1 MITELNTR
9 DIAVQKVKLFGRQFG
24 SEYRLLAYH
33 AALPLVLTPEL
44 LHYLRTEFLLNNRE
58 IGWEAEADLLLSD
71 LCSQVGYELYAM
83 DSDVRS
89 YLLAE
94 MPNDPR
100 IPEDRPSKVARVL
113 ISYVAY
119 LSRINPGQRQQELQA
134 QKWAAM
140 TYLGEAECRQAVEEI
155 IVAFTQSSD
164 RGNSNAVKAE
174 FARLARI
181 TEKLVQKL
189 GDNHPLVKFSQDV
202 NRSLKDPTVNI
213 RREHI
218 IGDRQVTIP
227 WLESKEPKI
236 DRSNQPLPELTT
248 FEFDVAEFVE
258 SVTPLQRIPHQFD
271 VATIEVRQQ
280 RNFFGLGNKS
290 TPGIIINRQRKQ
302 DWQYLETL
310 APNLTLEL
318 VQIPAGSFMMG
329 APADETGSRDNERP
343 QHRVDVPEFYLGKYP
358 ITQSQWKFGASLPKI
373 DRDLDP
379 DPSRFKGANLPVERV
394 SWLDA
399 IEFCARLS
407 QHTGRVYRLPSE
419 AEWEYACRAGTTT
432 PFHFGETIDPQVANY
447 DGNYTYGRGQKGKYR
462 AKTTP
467 VGSFKVANNFG
478 LFDMHGNVWEWCQD
492 YWHSDYQDAPR
503 DGLAW
508 LDSESSKTE
517 FRVLRGGSW
526 LDFPGDCRSAVR
538 YDGYPVDRYDDI
550 GFRVVLPA
558 RTV

>member
-1 MITELNTR
+1 MMTELNTH
-9 DIAVQKVKLFGRQFG
+9 DIAAQKVKLFERQFG

-71 LCSQVGYELYAM
+71 LCTQVGYELYAM

-89 YLLAE
+89 YLLQE
-94 MPNDPR
+94 MSTDAR
-100 IPEDRPSKVARVL
+100 IPEDRTFKVAQVL
-113 ISYVAY
+113 ISYVAD

-134 QKWAAM
+134 QRWAAM
-140 TYLGEAECRQAVEEI
+140 IYLGDAECDRVVQEI
-155 IVAFTQSSD
+155 TTAFTESSD

-189 GDNHPLVKFSQDV
+189 GDHHPLIKHARSV
-202 NRSLKDPTVNI
+202 NRSLKDPSVNI
-213 RREHI
+213 PREDLI
-218 IGDRQVTIP
+218 TNIP
-227 WLESKEPKI
+227 WLPSTVVPKI
-236 DRSNQPLPELTT
+236 ERSEGAFSELTS

-258 SVTPLQRIPHQFD
+258 SAKPLERIRHQFD
-271 VATIEVRQQ
+271 VATIELREQT
-280 RNFFGLGNKS
+280 NFFNFYLKNKFS
-290 TPGIIINRQRKQ
+290 LEISIDYQPEQ
-302 DWQYLETL
+302 DWQYVETL

-318 VQIPAGSFMMG
+318 IQIPAGSFLMG
-329 APADETGSRDNERP
+329 APTGEDKSRDSERP

-358 ITQSQWKFGASLPKI
+358 ITQAQWRFGANLPKI

-379 DPSRFKGANLPVERV
+379 EPSRFKGENLPVEQV

-399 IEFCARLS
+399 IEFSARLS
-407 QHTGRVYRLPSE
+407 QHTGRAYRLPSE

-432 PFHFGETIDPQVANY
+432 PFHFGETIDPQLANY
-447 DGNYTYGRGQKGKYR
+447 DDKYTYGRGQKGKYR
-462 AKTTP
+462 GKTTP

-492 YWHSDYQDAPR
+492 HWHSDYQDAPR
-503 DGLAW
+503 DGSAW
-508 LDSESSKTE
+508 LDSELSKSAN
-517 FRVLRGGSW
+517 RVLRGGSW
-526 LDFPGDCRSAVR
+526 FDYPEDCRSAFR
-538 YDGYPVDRYDDI
+538 GHFIPDGRDDRF

-558 RTV
+558 RTL

>member
-1 MITELNTR
+1 MITELNTY
-9 DIAVQKVKLFGRQFG
+9 DIAIQKVKLFDRQFG

-71 LCSQVGYELYAM
+71 LCAQVGYELYAM

-94 MPNDPR
+94 MSNDPR
-100 IPEDRPSKVARVL
+100 IPEDRMSKVAQVL

-119 LSRINPGQRQQELQA
+119 LSRVNPGQRQQELQA

-155 IVAFTQSSD
+155 IAAFTESSD

-189 GDNHPLVKFSQDV
+189 GDNHPLIKHARSV
-202 NRSLKDPTVNI
+202 NLSLKDPSVNI
-213 RREHI
+213 PREDLI
-218 IGDRQVTIP
+218 TNIP
-227 WLESKEPKI
+227 WLPSIVEPKL
-236 DRSNQPLPELTT
+236 DRSDKAFPEFTS

-258 SVTPLQRIPHQFD
+258 ESIAPLQRIPHRFE
-271 VATIEVRQQ
+271 VATIEIGEQ

-290 TPGIIINRQRKQ
+290 TPKIIIDRQRKQ
-302 DWQYLETL
+302 DWQYVETL
-310 APNLTLEL
+310 APDLTLEL
-318 VQIPAGSFMMG
+318 IQIPAGSFMMG
-329 APADETGSRDNERP
+329 APKSEAESRDNECP
-343 QHRVDVPEFYLGKYP
+343 QHFVEVPEFYLGKYP
-358 ITQSQWKFGASLPKI
+358 ITQAQWKFGAGLPKI
-373 DRDLDP
+373 ERDLDP
-379 DPSRFKGANLPVERV
+379 DPSRFKGKNLPVECV
-394 SWLDA
+394 SWFDA

-407 QHTGRVYRLPSE
+407 QHTGREYRLPSE

-447 DGNYTYGRGQKGKYR
+447 NSNHIYGRGQAGKHR

-478 LFDMHGNVWEWCQD
+478 LFDMHGNVLELCQD
-492 YWHSDYQDAPR
+492 PWHSSYQDAPR
-503 DGLAW
+503 DGSAW
-508 LDSESSKTE
+508 LVTESPETY
-517 FRVLRGGSW
+517 FRVVRGGSW
-526 LDFPGDCRSAVR
+526 NDHPRNCRSALR
-538 YDGYPVDRYDDI
+538 DGNYVVNRGI
-550 GFRVVLPA
+550 NHGFRVVYSPA
-558 RTV
+558 RTL

>member
-1 MITELNTR
+1 MMTELNTH
-9 DIAVQKVKLFGRQFG
+9 DIAAQKVKLFERQFG
-24 SEYRLLAYH
+24 CEYRLLAYH

-83 DSDVRS
+83 DTDVRS
-89 YLLAE
+89 YLLQE
-94 MPNDPR
+94 MSTDAR
-100 IPEDRPSKVARVL
+100 IPEDRTFKVAQVL
-113 ISYVAY
+113 ISYVAD

-134 QKWAAM
+134 QRWAAM
-140 TYLGEAECRQAVEEI
+140 IYLGDAECDRVVQEI
-155 IVAFTQSSD
+155 TTAFTESSD

-189 GDNHPLVKFSQDV
+189 GDNHPLIKHARSV
-202 NRSLKDPTVNI
+202 NRSLKDPSVNI
-213 RREHI
+213 SREDI
-218 IGDRQVTIP
+218 ITNIP
-227 WLESKEPKI
+227 WLPSVVEPKI
-236 DRSNQPLPELTT
+236 DLVDRSFPELTS

-258 SVTPLQRIPHQFD
+258 GVAPLQRISHQFD
-271 VATIEVRQQ
+271 VATIEVQEQ

-290 TPGIIINRQRKQ
+290 TPKIIIDRQRKQ
-302 DWQYLETL
+302 DWQYVETL

-318 VQIPAGSFMMG
+318 IEIPAGSFMMG
-329 APADETGSRDNERP
+329 SPTGEDKLRDSERP
-343 QHRVDVPEFYLGKYP
+343 QHRVEVPEFYLGKYP
-358 ITQSQWKFGASLPKI
+358 ITQAQWQFGASLPKI
-373 DRDLDP
+373 DRDLDR
-379 DPSRFKGANLPVERV
+379 DPSRFKGENLPVEQV
-394 SWLDA
+394 SWLEA

-407 QHTGRVYRLPSE
+407 QHTGRAYRLPSE

-432 PFHFGETIDPQVANY
+432 PFHFGETIDPQLANY
-447 DGNYTYGRGQKGKYR
+447 DGNYTYGRGQKGAYR

-492 YWHSDYQDAPR
+492 YWHSSYQDAPR
-503 DGLAW
+503 DGSAW
-508 LDSESSKTE
+508 LDSELSNSAN
-517 FRVLRGGSW
+517 RVLRGGSW
-526 LDFPGDCRSAVR
+526 FNYPEYGRSAFRFIVDPGDRNYIV
-538 YDGYPVDRYDDI
+538 

-558 RTV
+558 RTL